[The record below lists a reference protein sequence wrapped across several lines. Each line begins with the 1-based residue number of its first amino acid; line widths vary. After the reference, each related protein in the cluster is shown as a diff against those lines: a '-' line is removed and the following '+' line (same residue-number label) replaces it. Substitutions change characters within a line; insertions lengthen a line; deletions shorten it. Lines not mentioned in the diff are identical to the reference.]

1 MVHVSTGPPA
11 IPDGGLSP
19 GRCCPWPPD
28 GRLPSAPAAEALT
41 HLPPC
46 ALWCASTGAP
56 WFPGPTMS
64 GYSSSCQGPSAPL
77 HEPGV
82 PWLVVVSPTTSTGM
96 TRLSALVRAHAPVL
110 PPLAAS
116 GRASDR
122 GSMQVAVSPCG
133 EADLP
138 DVVSAPP
145 ALRAW
150 PPPPAALEGH
160 GPVSSPTTAACPP
173 CGPGRRSTMSVQRLP
188 SGTLCEAAVMRACS
202 GPQGG
207 SPPRSLLALRYST
220 ARQLWLLRP
229 RCSWCMASPCLG
241 YACRLPRAIDG
252 RGLAPHKMR
261 SLVGCSPNARPEPLP
276 EAEVRHERRLLAVG
290 CKPLIMYEAPSPAYP
305 LVCSSRKR

>member
-11 IPDGGLSP
+11 ILDGGLSP

-28 GRLPSAPAAEALT
+28 GRLPSAPEAEALT

-160 GPVSSPTTAACPP
+160 GPVASPTTAACPP

-202 GPQGG
+202 GPQGC
-207 SPPRSLLALRYST
+207 SPPQVAPSAAGTVPQGSCGCSVRA
-220 ARQLWLLRP
+220 AHGAWLLH
-229 RCSWCMASPCLG
+229 ASDMLAVCLG
-241 YACRLPRAIDG
+241 
-252 RGLAPHKMR
+252 
-261 SLVGCSPNARPEPLP
+261 PLT
-276 EAEVRHERRLLAVG
+276 AEDWHLIRCAALSAAH
-290 CKPLIMYEAPSPAYP
+290 PL
-305 LVCSSRKR
+305 